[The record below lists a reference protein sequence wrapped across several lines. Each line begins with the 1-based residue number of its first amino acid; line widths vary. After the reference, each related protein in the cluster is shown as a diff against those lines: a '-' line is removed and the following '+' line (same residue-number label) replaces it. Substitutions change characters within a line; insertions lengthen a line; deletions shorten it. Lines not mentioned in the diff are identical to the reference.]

1 MNSTSTC
8 SFSAPLDYQGNAPA
22 LPTDIW
28 NFSAES
34 CTTITDNGTSTSG
47 ISTTGGFTYG
57 ELVIS
62 MFLFFLLVVTSYTFL
77 YRWVRGHKIHI

>member
-8 SFSAPLDYQGNAPA
+8 SFSAPLDYTGSAPTA
-22 LPTDIW
+22 ITDVW
-28 NFSAES
+28 NYSVES
-34 CTTITDNGTSTSG
+34 CTIVTDDSTSTSG

-62 MFLFFLLVVTSYTFL
+62 CFLFFLLVVTSYGFL
-77 YRWVRGHKIHI
+77 YRWVRGHKIHL